1 MGDLG
6 RMKMLSRRFSALW
19 LAMLVLAGITTS
31 ASAQVLV
38 YKLRFENERS
48 VNLDFYNEGYFVV
61 PSSGGSGSFIF
72 TVNTPKEKSYS
83 PTTPGR
89 LFPALTEDDSLKW
102 IVSATSG
109 GTGTTASTTGAS
121 YVCFGSVNR
130 SVRLTGPTFDV
141 RTKISPSLRGSVNA
155 FSDESA
161 SGPAADGTM
170 SFAAVLD
177 FKMSY
182 DKDRS
187 SSANKKGQSVSEVI
201 TALITEL
208 TRRGFRPEVT
218 ATPVTTTSSPAIP
231 SSNP

>member
-1 MGDLG
+1 
-6 RMKMLSRRFSALW
+6 MKFISRRVSALW
-19 LAMLVLAGITTS
+19 LAVLVLAGIATS
-31 ASAQVLV
+31 ATAQVLV
-38 YKLRFENERS
+38 YKLRFESERS
-48 VNLDFYNEGYFVV
+48 INLDFYNEGYFVV
-61 PSSGGSGSFIF
+61 PSAGGSGSFIF

-89 LFPALTEDDSLKW
+89 LFPALTGKDSLKW

-109 GTGTTASTTGAS
+109 GTGTTASTTGSS

-130 SVRLTGPTFDV
+130 SVRLTGPTFDI
-141 RTKISPSLRGSVNA
+141 RTNISPSLRGSVNA

-161 SGPAADGTM
+161 SGPASDGTM

-182 DKDRS
+182 DKDRT
-187 SSANKKGQSVSEVI
+187 SSANKKGQSVAQVT

-208 TRRGFRPEVT
+208 TRRGFKPEVT
-218 ATPVTTTSSPAIP
+218 VAPVTTTP
-231 SSNP
+231 

>member
-6 RMKMLSRRFSALW
+6 PMKSISRRCSALW
-19 LAMLVLAGITTS
+19 LAVLVLAGMATT
-31 ASAQVLV
+31 ASAQILI
-38 YKLRFENERS
+38 YKVRIENQRS
-48 VNLDFYNEGYFVV
+48 VNLDFYNEGYFIA
-61 PSSGGSGSFIF
+61 PASGGTGSFIF
-72 TVNTPKEKSYS
+72 TVNTPRERSFS

-89 LFPALTEDDSLKW
+89 LFPALTGKDSLKW

-109 GTGTTASTTGAS
+109 GTGTTTSTTGAS

-161 SGPAADGTM
+161 SGPARDGTM
-170 SFAAVLD
+170 GFAAVLD

-182 DKDRS
+182 DKDRT
-187 SSANKKGQSVSEVI
+187 SSANKKGQSVAQA
-201 TALITEL
+201 TAALRTEL
-208 TRRGFRPEVT
+208 TRRGFTDEDPPP
-218 ATPVTTTSSPAIP
+218 TPTPTQNNNNSSGG
-231 SSNP
+231 